1 MPKQTNHKPTVLSVG
16 TLPELLSL
24 RESVLRSAGYEVIT
38 TTEPKEADAK
48 IKEGNCA
55 VLLLCYS
62 IGDTWREQLVQNFRK
77 HCPDSRIVAIT
88 NHPEPNI
95 ETQPD
100 VDDLVFGIEGA
111 EALLDAMQ
119 KAVR

>member
-1 MPKQTNHKPTVLSVG
+1 
-16 TLPELLSL
+16 
-24 RESVLRSAGYEVIT
+24 
-38 TTEPKEADAK
+38 
-48 IKEGNCA
+48 

-62 IGDTWREQLVQNFRK
+62 IGNMWREQLVQNFRK
-77 HCPDSRIVAIT
+77 HCPDSAIVAIT
-88 NHPEPNI
+88 NQPEPNI
-95 ETQPD
+95 DTHPH

>member
-1 MPKQTNHKPTVLSVG
+1 MPKQRNYKPAVLSVG

-24 RESVLRSAGYEVIT
+24 REAVLRSAGYEVIT
-38 TTEPKEADAK
+38 TTEPQEADVR
-48 IKEGNCA
+48 IKEGDCA

-62 IGDTWREQLVQNFRK
+62 IGDMWREQLVRNFRK
-77 HCPDSRIVAIT
+77 HCPDNRIVAIT
-88 NHPEPNI
+88 NQREPDTG
-95 ETQPD
+95 TQPA

-111 EALLDAMQ
+111 EALLDVIQ